1 MRLESDLW
9 LPRPRDEV
17 FRLFTD
23 AANLG
28 ALTPPRLHFRTFTPG
43 PIAMRAGLRI
53 DYGIRLHGIPIRW
66 RSEVTAWDPPHR
78 FVDEQVR
85 GPYRRWTHE
94 HTFTEERGG
103 TLCRDRVE
111 FEVPVG
117 WLVGWFVMRD
127 VKKIFEF
134 RRQALLA
141 LFRY

>member
-17 FRLFTD
+17 FRLFTN

-28 ALTPPRLHFRTFTPG
+28 ALTPPHLHFRTFTPAQSDARR
-43 PIAMRAGLRI
+43 PARRLRHPPSRRPHSMAV
-53 DYGIRLHGIPIRW
+53 GGHGVG
-66 RSEVTAWDPPHR
+66 SPHR

-85 GPYRRWTHE
+85 GPYRRWVHE

-103 TLCRDRVE
+103 TRCGDAVE

-127 VKKIFEF
+127 VRKIFEF
-134 RRQALLA
+134 RRQALLKR
-141 LFRY
+141 FR